1 MADNIL
7 KLKVDSTE
15 YDAKLKRASDGL
27 TRYVEGCRKAGGTLE
42 VVEKDTLAYVKAL
55 GNMETTS
62 RTAKGRLAE
71 MSKAFLDLSMQYK
84 SLTNEEKSS
93 PFGKALTESLDTL
106 KGRIVETKRDI
117 NELGKQIGELPTGTK
132 AVGGLGLERLA
143 SGLDNISGMV
153 TGGMAGLSGMLG
165 KAGPWGA
172 AAAAAVGF
180 GDALVTV
187 GKSAI
192 DARRNIENLELNIGT
207 LLGSAEKGK
216 QMVAQLAEYGQ
227 KTPYDTEGLAGAAR
241 TLLAYGVN
249 AERIMPIMR
258 QLGDVAQGN
267 TQNLQSLAL
276 AFGQMTAVGTVQ
288 KQDLNQMANAGFGF
302 NQIAKSMNISVAEF
316 LEMVSK
322 KKVSVDDIAKALQD
336 ATSAGGLFYNSALN
350 ASQGLEGTFSNME
363 ESLTSTKA
371 KFGALIEPA
380 VIAMVQQFGNS
391 VEGLTSQ
398 LGGSKEAAA
407 AFTTIGKGLGAVM
420 QYLTTVIGDV
430 VNVGRSFGSIL
441 GELSPIVTTVTTYI
455 GGLISKALGLQG
467 AFDKGNSSVLVR
479 AVRDLFQ
486 PLKALNDRLQVTL
499 KLIRAARQAVTGEP
513 SKLPRTYSG
522 YHGYNGDRVRVALN
536 VMQRQGQAK
545 YDQASGEYTDMQGHK
560 IGGTYKVKVGGKA
573 RRATRE
579 FDVANNRWYW
589 QLQAEHQSTLD
600 STGGGLPSGKKKKK
614 KKKKGGHTS
623 TTKTEKTE
631 EQLNNDKIK
640 KLQEEYVKL
649 KEAREAA
656 AKVNDTKS
664 VETYDAQLK
673 SINEQIVSLQA
684 VNDKIKQY
692 QTEAKMKP
700 ITFDVTAIPKIDL
713 SQYKQEIAK
722 EQALTPDH
730 LSKMISDLNKQINQ
744 SEIGSAMYNKLTEK
758 LKDANTFK
766 DVLQIAI
773 QNGIDLSNPDFSKIW
788 NEALNSDNI
797 SDDDLQKLVDDINQK
812 LADKGLGQISIK
824 TEGGASLENPQP
836 TEKSTFEDSFSSIK
850 EGWSDIS
857 GIGDGIQ
864 SMTQALEGNANG
876 WEKLSAIINGFI
888 HISDGIMGVVKMIN
902 KLSDA
907 TKAAGAVSAG
917 ASKTAA
923 AGKTAEASA
932 NAGAATTAAA
942 DTMAS
947 ATAGAAK
954 LPFPANIAA
963 IAAAIA
969 ATVGIIATIASL
981 TKGFHHGGV
990 VHAALGA
997 VVPGTN
1003 YSGDMVP
1010 AMLNSGELVLNQ
1022 AQQGNLAS
1030 QLASA
1035 GSFRDLRLGM
1045 DVDGDVLRLVL
1056 NNNGRRTGKGE
1067 LVTSNI
1073 KLW

>member
-62 RTAKGRLAE
+62 RTAKGKLVE
-71 MSKAFLDLSMQYK
+71 MTKAFTDLSMQYK
-84 SLTNEEKSS
+84 QLTAQEQSS
-93 PFGKALTESLDTL
+93 PFGKAMAQSLETL
-106 KGRIVETKRDI
+106 KGRINSYKSQ
-117 NELGKQIGELPTGTK
+117 LGEVGKSIGETENKSLGFKDALDIVGSKLGVNANLIEFVTTGHLGMAAAIGAGVTAVVK
-132 AVGGLGLERLA
+132 AVEAFAEYNEELEKNKTIA
-143 SGLDNISGMV
+143 SV
-153 TGGMAGLSGMLG
+153 TTGLSGEAAGEMAEKAEALAKVYGVDFREVINAANTLMQQFGKTGEESMDLVRKGLQGMLEG
-165 KAGPWGA
+165 DGPKLLTMIQQYAPAFHDAGISASQLVAIIHNSEGGIFTDANMNAIVMGIKNIRLMTKATN
-172 AAAAAVGF
+172 
-180 GDALVTV
+180 DAL
-187 GKSAI
+187 
-192 DARRNIENLELNIGT
+192 ARIGVDGNEITKELENGTINIFQ
-207 LLGSAEKGK
+207 AM
-216 QMVAQLAEYGQ
+216 QMVLTKLGETKSGSQA
-227 KTPYDTEGLAGAAR
+227 AGEVMQQVFGR
-241 TLLAYGVN
+241 QGVN
-249 AERIMPIMR
+249 A
-258 QLGDVAQGN
+258 
-267 TQNLQSLAL
+267 
-276 AFGQMTAVGTVQ
+276 GT
-288 KQDLNQMANAGFGF
+288 N
-302 NQIAKSMNISVAEF
+302 
-316 LEMVSK
+316 
-322 KKVSVDDIAKALQD
+322 IAKAINTLNLNLEETRKQTGEIGDKQDELYKATLRLNTALKACFGVDSFASFKKALQ
-336 ATSAGGLFYNSALN
+336 T
-350 ASQGLEGTFSNME
+350 
-363 ESLTSTKA
+363 
-371 KFGALIEPA
+371 
-380 VIAMVQQFGNS
+380 
-391 VEGLTSQ
+391 
-398 LGGSKEAAA
+398 
-407 AFTTIGKGLGAVM
+407 
-420 QYLTTVIGDV
+420 DV
-430 VNVGRSFGSIL
+430 VNALARVLELVDEIKRKLQDIGARASNVKLPSVPGGKDFNVPHLGDGIRLPGSGHTRPVGKQKARPRSH
-441 GELSPIVTTVTTYI
+441 TVATYR
-455 GGLISKALGLQG
+455 GKT
-467 AFDKGNSSVLVR
+467 VR
-479 AVRDLFQ
+479 AGETVNGLYFHWDSKKGRMVGT
-486 PLKALNDRLQVTL
+486 RRVT
-499 KLIRAARQAVTGEP
+499 VH
-513 SKLPRTYSG
+513 YSTLS
-522 YHGYNGDRVRVALN
+522 D
-536 VMQRQGQAK
+536 
-545 YDQASGEYTDMQGHK
+545 GHK
-560 IGGTYKVKVGGKA
+560 VYDGQTYGGYTYHYNSKTGRMVGTRATTHHASSGGGT
-573 RRATRE
+573 T
-579 FDVANNRWYW
+579 
-589 QLQAEHQSTLD
+589 HTS
-600 STGGGLPSGKKKKK
+600 GGGTGRVTATPRV
-614 KKKKGGHTS
+614 S
-623 TTKTEKTE
+623 TKPETE
-631 EQLNNDKIK
+631 EQLNSQKISA
-640 KLQEEYVKL
+640 LTEEYVK
-649 KEAREAA
+649 ATDTRRAA
-656 AKVNDTKS
+656 
-664 VETYDAQLK
+664 
-673 SINEQIVSLQA
+673 I
-684 VNDKIKQY
+684 
-692 QTEAKMKP
+692 
-700 ITFDVTAIPKIDL
+700 
-713 SQYKQEIAK
+713 KQEIADLQK
-722 EQALTPDH
+722 RNNEIKKLKDEAQGKVTPKVDYSQLTGDN

-773 QNGIDLSNPDFSKIW
+773 QNGIDLSDPDFSKIW
-788 NEALNSDNI
+788 QEALNSDNI

-824 TEGGASLENPQP
+824 TEGGASLEKPEP
-836 TEKSTFEDSFSSIK
+836 TGKSTFEESFSNIK

-888 HISDGIMGVVKMIN
+888 HITDGIMGVVKMIH
-902 KLSDA
+902 KLSEA

-917 ASKTAA
+917 ASKKAA

>member
-62 RTAKGRLAE
+62 RTAKGKLAE
-71 MSKAFLDLSMQYK
+71 MTKAFTDLSMQYK
-84 SLTNEEKSS
+84 QLTAQEQSS
-93 PFGKALTESLDTL
+93 PFGKAMAQSLETL
-106 KGRIVETKRDI
+106 KGRINSYKSQ
-117 NELGKQIGELPTGTK
+117 LGEVGKSIGETESKSIGFKDALDIVGSKLGINANLMEVVTTGHLGMAAAIGAGVTAVVK
-132 AVGGLGLERLA
+132 AVEAFAEYNEELEKNKTIA
-143 SGLDNISGMV
+143 SV
-153 TGGMAGLSGMLG
+153 TTGLSGEAAGEMAEKAEALAKVYGVDLREVINAANTLMQQFGKTGEESVELVRKGLQGMLEG
-165 KAGPWGA
+165 DGPKLLTMIQQYAPAFHDAGISASQLVAIIHNSEGGIFTDANMNAIVMGIKNIRLMTKATN
-172 AAAAAVGF
+172 
-180 GDALVTV
+180 DALAKIGVDGNEITKELEN
-187 GKSAI
+187 GTI
-192 DARRNIENLELNIGT
+192 NIFQ
-207 LLGSAEKGK
+207 AM
-216 QMVAQLAEYGQ
+216 QMVLTKLGETKSGSQA
-227 KTPYDTEGLAGAAR
+227 AGEVMQQVFGR
-241 TLLAYGVN
+241 QGVN
-249 AERIMPIMR
+249 A
-258 QLGDVAQGN
+258 
-267 TQNLQSLAL
+267 
-276 AFGQMTAVGTVQ
+276 GT
-288 KQDLNQMANAGFGF
+288 N
-302 NQIAKSMNISVAEF
+302 
-316 LEMVSK
+316 
-322 KKVSVDDIAKALQD
+322 IAKAINTLNLNLEETRKQTGEIGGKQD
-336 ATSAGGLFYNSALN
+336 ELYKATLRLNTALKACFGVENFASFKKSFEANVINSLATALETVRKLTEGIRALGFNPKSVRSASGSGESMRDYFRNHPNGDKPTKPRSHTVATYKGRTVHAGQTVNGLYFHWDSNKGRMVGTRIRKTAKPQPKKHNNIFVTPHDNGSGG
-350 ASQGLEGTFSNME
+350 
-363 ESLTSTKA
+363 
-371 KFGALIEPA
+371 
-380 VIAMVQQFGNS
+380 
-391 VEGLTSQ
+391 
-398 LGGSKEAAA
+398 
-407 AFTTIGKGLGAVM
+407 
-420 QYLTTVIGDV
+420 
-430 VNVGRSFGSIL
+430 GRS
-441 GELSPIVTTVTTYI
+441 
-455 GGLISKALGLQG
+455 
-467 AFDKGNSSVLVR
+467 
-479 AVRDLFQ
+479 
-486 PLKALNDRLQVTL
+486 
-499 KLIRAARQAVTGEP
+499 
-513 SKLPRTYSG
+513 
-522 YHGYNGDRVRVALN
+522 
-536 VMQRQGQAK
+536 
-545 YDQASGEYTDMQGHK
+545 
-560 IGGTYKVKVGGKA
+560 
-573 RRATRE
+573 
-579 FDVANNRWYW
+579 
-589 QLQAEHQSTLD
+589 
-600 STGGGLPSGKKKKK
+600 
-614 KKKKGGHTS
+614 GGHHITR
-623 TTKTEKTE
+623 TTHTPAKVSSIKPETE
-631 EQLNNDKIK
+631 EQLNSQKISA
-640 KLQEEYVKL
+640 LTEEYVK
-649 KEAREAA
+649 ATDTRRAA
-656 AKVNDTKS
+656 
-664 VETYDAQLK
+664 
-673 SINEQIVSLQA
+673 I
-684 VNDKIKQY
+684 
-692 QTEAKMKP
+692 
-700 ITFDVTAIPKIDL
+700 
-713 SQYKQEIAK
+713 KQEIADLQK
-722 EQALTPDH
+722 RNNEIKKLKDEAQGKVTPQVDYSQLTGDH

-744 SEIGSAMYNKLTEK
+744 SEIGSALYNKLTEK

-788 NEALNSDNI
+788 QEALNSDNI
-797 SDDDLQKLVDDINQK
+797 SDDDLQTLVDDINQK

-824 TEGGASLENPQP
+824 TGGGASLEKPEP
-836 TEKSTFEDSFSSIK
+836 TGKSTFEDSFSNIK

-902 KLSDA
+902 KLSAA